1 MQKLIQR
8 VVDMEEN
15 KENLTKLEKDNETV
29 QAEVPNQAE
38 TQDQE
43 EVQDQ
48 AEVPDV
54 GRMEEKAKLADEYLA
69 RLQRLQADF
78 DNFRRRTQKEREDL
92 ADLVTETV
100 ICKFLPV
107 IDNLE
112 RAIATA
118 KSTVGEDQ
126 FVTGVEMIL
135 RQLEDVLHKLDVAAI
150 QAVGETFDPQKHEA
164 VMRVCDESKADD
176 TIIEEFQKGYQL
188 KQRVIR
194 PSMVKV
200 VKN

>member
-1 MQKLIQR
+1 
-8 VVDMEEN
+8 MEEN
-15 KENLTKLEKDNETV
+15 KENLAGQETECETV
-29 QAEVPNQAE
+29 EPEVFAAGQ
-38 TQDQE
+38 
-43 EVQDQ
+43 
-48 AEVPDV
+48 
-54 GRMEEKAKLADEYLA
+54 MEEKAKMADEYLA

-78 DNFRRRTQKEREDL
+78 DNFRRRSQKEREEL

-112 RAIATA
+112 RAIVTA
-118 KSTVGEDQ
+118 KNTSGDAQ
-126 FVTGVEMIL
+126 LITGIEMIQ
-135 RQLEDVLHKLDVAAI
+135 RQLEDVLNKLNVTPVC
-150 QAVGETFDPQKHEA
+150 AVGETFDPQKHEA
-164 VMRVCDESKADD
+164 IMQVPDDSKTDD

>member
-1 MQKLIQR
+1 
-8 VVDMEEN
+8 MEEN
-15 KENLTKLEKDNETV
+15 KENLAKQERDHETV
-29 QAEVPNQAE
+29 QAEVLDAGQ
-38 TQDQE
+38 
-43 EVQDQ
+43 
-48 AEVPDV
+48 
-54 GRMEEKAKLADEYLA
+54 MEEQAKLAEEYLA

-78 DNFRRRTQKEREDL
+78 DNFRRRSQKEREDL
-92 ADLVTETV
+92 ADLITETV

-112 RAIATA
+112 RAIITA
-118 KSTVGEDQ
+118 KNTSGDQQ

-135 RQLEDVLHKLDVAAI
+135 RQLEDVLNKLDVVTI
-150 QAVGETFDPQKHEA
+150 KAVGETFDPQKHEA
-164 VMRVCDESKADD
+164 IMQVCDESKADD
-176 TIIEEFQKGYQL
+176 TVAEELQKGYQL

>member
-1 MQKLIQR
+1 
-8 VVDMEEN
+8 MEEN
-15 KENLTKLEKDNETV
+15 KENVGEQAAEQETA
-29 QAEVPNQAE
+29 QAEVCDAGQL
-38 TQDQE
+38 
-43 EVQDQ
+43 
-48 AEVPDV
+48 
-54 GRMEEKAKLADEYLA
+54 EEKAKQADEYLA

-78 DNFRRRTQKEREDL
+78 DNFRRRSQKEREEL

-118 KSTVGEDQ
+118 KNASGDEQ
-126 FVTGVEMIL
+126 LITGIEMIL
-135 RQLEDVLHKLDVAAI
+135 RQLVDVLNKLNITAI
-150 QAVGETFDPQKHEA
+150 DAVGELFDPQKHEA
-164 VMRVCDESKADD
+164 VMQVSDDSQADD

-194 PSMVKV
+194 ASMVKV

>member
-1 MQKLIQR
+1 
-8 VVDMEEN
+8 MEEN
-15 KENLTKLEKDNETV
+15 KEKLAVQEMENETEQLEVCDAV
-29 QAEVPNQAE
+29 Q
-38 TQDQE
+38 
-43 EVQDQ
+43 
-48 AEVPDV
+48 
-54 GRMEEKAKLADEYLA
+54 MEEKARLADEYLA

-78 DNFRRRTQKEREDL
+78 DNFRRRSQKEREEL

-100 ICKFLPV
+100 ICKFLPI

-112 RAIATA
+112 RAINTA
-118 KSTVGEDQ
+118 KNTAGEEQQ
-126 FVTGVEMIL
+126 FVVGIEMIL
-135 RQLEDVLHKLDVAAI
+135 RQLEDVLNKLNVTAI
-150 QAVGETFDPQKHEA
+150 NAVGELFDPQKHEA
-164 VMRVCDESKADD
+164 IMQVADNGKADD

>member
-1 MQKLIQR
+1 
-8 VVDMEEN
+8 MEEK
-15 KENLTKLEKDNETV
+15 KENLVGQETENETE
-29 QAEVPNQAE
+29 QTELCDAGQ
-38 TQDQE
+38 
-43 EVQDQ
+43 
-48 AEVPDV
+48 
-54 GRMEEKAKLADEYLA
+54 MEEKARQADEYLA

-78 DNFRRRTQKEREDL
+78 DNFRRRSQKEREEL

-100 ICKFLPV
+100 ICKFLPI

-118 KSTVGEDQ
+118 KNTPGDAQ
-126 FVTGVEMIL
+126 FVVGIEMIL
-135 RQLEDVLHKLDVAAI
+135 RQMEDVLNKLNVCAI
-150 QAVGETFDPQKHEA
+150 NAVGEVFDPQKHEA
-164 VMRVCDESKADD
+164 VMQVPDDSKDDD
-176 TIIEEFQKGYQL
+176 TITEEFQKGYQL